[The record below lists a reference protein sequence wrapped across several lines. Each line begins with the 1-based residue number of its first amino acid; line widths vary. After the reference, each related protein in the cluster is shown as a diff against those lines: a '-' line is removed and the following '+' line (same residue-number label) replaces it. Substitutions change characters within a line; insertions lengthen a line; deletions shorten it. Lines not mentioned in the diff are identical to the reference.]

1 MKMHGLFFGGLF
13 WGLLIILIGVS
24 MVMKHAFNID
34 FHLVRIFIGII
45 IILFGIRMVT
55 GWSWGS
61 KSQWMGR
68 QHFGSGI
75 KVNDYSSGK
84 GEYNIIFTEGTIDLT
99 SELLR
104 NKVPREINVIFG
116 SATVLVPDNINLDLE
131 STTVFGSTT
140 LPNRSQRVFGEGD
153 DSFIGKNGIDKKTYK
168 IETTTVFGSLNFEVV
183 PASDSLQTKP
193 QPDSTS
199 TKSEGTF

>member
-45 IILFGIRMVT
+45 IVLFGIRIVT
-55 GWSWGS
+55 GWSWGG
-61 KSQWMGR
+61 KVQGIGK
-68 QHFGSGI
+68 HHYNSGI
-75 KVNDYSSGK
+75 KVNNYSSSK
-84 GEYNIIFTEGTIDLT
+84 GEYNIIFTDGTIDLT

-104 NKVPREINVIFG
+104 NKVPREINVVFG

-140 LPNRSQRVFGEGD
+140 LPNRSQRGFGED
-153 DSFIGKNGIDKKTYK
+153 HDSYVGSQGTDRQTYK
-168 IETTTVFGSLNFEVV
+168 IETNTVFGSLTFEVV
-183 PASDSLQTKP
+183 PATDSLNAKP
-193 QPDSTS
+193 KPDSSANKT
-199 TKSEGTF
+199 EGTF